1 MSAFRSP
8 VRCGPPNHESLL
20 SFDSILCRNRPAVST
35 PVSCAVSRSA
45 HYDAMARLHST
56 SRDRPAS
63 ASSRRPWRTPVARP
77 RGISDVHASAAAR
90 VLNRIAWAGAEKE
103 RRLSGAELSVEEW
116 VSGISPTAPAASGMD
131 LRGVGSN
138 LGIEDTP
145 LPRVR
150 VASDTNLHRA
160 TAAVLDRR
168 NRSEP
173 PPSTSRQ
180 WTPARIRE
188 R

>member
-1 MSAFRSP
+1 MSAFRGQP
-8 VRCGPPNHESLL
+8 YRERFL
-20 SFDSILCRNRPAVST
+20 SFDGILRRTRPAVST
-35 PVSCAVSRSA
+35 PVRSAVSRPA
-45 HYDAMARLHST
+45 HHDAMARLHST
-56 SRDRPAS
+56 SSDRPAS

-77 RGISDVHASAAAR
+77 RGTSDVHARAAAR
-90 VLNRIAWAGAEKE
+90 VFNRIVWARAEEE
-103 RRLSGAELSVEEW
+103 RQLSGAELGVEEW
-116 VSGISPTAPAASGMD
+116 GSGISPTAPTASGMD

-188 R
+188 L

>member
-35 PVSCAVSRSA
+35 PVSSAVSRSA

-63 ASSRRPWRTPVARP
+63 ASSRRPRPTPVARP
-77 RGISDVHASAAAR
+77 RGTSDVHARAAAR
-90 VLNRIAWAGAEKE
+90 VLNRIVWA
-103 RRLSGAELSVEEW
+103 GAELSVEEW
-116 VSGISPTAPAASGMD
+116 GSGISPTAPTASGMD
-131 LRGVGSN
+131 LREVRCN
-138 LGIEDTP
+138 LGEHTP

-150 VASDTNLHRA
+150 VASDTTLHWA
-160 TAAVLDRR
+160 TATVLDRR

-180 WTPARIRE
+180 WTPTRIRE